1 MSNNK
6 EIFEFNNPNVKFG
19 FVPNII
25 LNLKEMGDNKQ
36 SSIDKFVQQ
45 LKRKGLLITEDSE
58 YIVAY
63 LEAKAMHKEEVRDA
77 YREGRTDQQSN
88 EKFYHRN
95 AQLYFN
101 ETFGGNNE

>member
-63 LEAKAMHKEEVRDA
+63 LEAKAMHKEERFQDFK
-77 YREGRTDQQSN
+77 EGFQAAVESLQGANNLVQSKKLGGDN
-88 EKFYHRN
+88 E
-95 AQLYFN
+95 
-101 ETFGGNNE
+101 